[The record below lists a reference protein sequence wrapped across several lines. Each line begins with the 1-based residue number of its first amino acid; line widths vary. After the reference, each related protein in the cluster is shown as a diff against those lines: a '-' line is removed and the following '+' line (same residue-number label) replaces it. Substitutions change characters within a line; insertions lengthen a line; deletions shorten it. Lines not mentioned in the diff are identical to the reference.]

1 MLKKTI
7 DWDLVRTRAKLNE
20 LMEPGV
26 LGFYNSFEITEI
38 LGFEDKK
45 IFNVLTL
52 VVAEPGL
59 APSEIDWN
67 AIRLN
72 QERIQLPKVSCS
84 FGVMR
89 YRLSASAFLRKVE
102 ECEVG
107 GHWKTSPADIKF
119 GALAPT
125 PPQFIPP
132 DADEPHPWN
141 GVLKNNFFEG
151 SHTLELFDTTKE
163 HLRFLLDDTR
173 RLTHLAKV
181 VGRIV
186 PIKLDGM
193 SDRLGNIIIQL
204 PVTVFST
211 SVRNSRGGEH
221 RLGIAWH
228 PDAAPRKVQITA
240 EILDDAALS
249 SFDSAVITTGEAT
262 LELNARGGGGRIRVW
277 DLEKRVLLCAT
288 PATRFFTA
296 LRMSTRIVGEGSSA
310 KNREFRFTDF
320 SGNEC
325 HKTIYLKEPSEPG
338 QLIGSIPERPREPWV
353 AQRVFSDSI
362 SSLKARKEF
371 VQYGLTADPIPL
383 NPAMTATGVQHAG
396 VGQKKSTVDTPPKHK
411 RKADALEDL
420 HELIREHGN
429 EGAWLWDPY
438 LNADDVLRTLFYC
451 PHYGVRLLAL
461 TAGKTISGSTKTGE
475 VQESTNMRK
484 SRREAREK
492 AKRLKLLQAEKMES
506 AKGNCLGL
514 DLEFRIR
521 EGGAGW
527 AFHDRFI
534 IFPRTQGSALAWS
547 LGIVQALQHGSLV
560 ASDMLSTA
568 GAGVSSGAD
577 AFVAGGSSV
586 VLWASLAALSLVSS
600 SARRSHANW
609 GKSVVMR
616 SAGLTRRRS
625 PSNST
630 VKPARHR

>member
-1 MLKKTI
+1 MAFIDGQSMLKKTI
-7 DWDLVRTRAKLNE
+7 DWDLVRTRAKLVE

-26 LGFYNSFEITEI
+26 LGFYNSVEITEI

-52 VVAEPGL
+52 AVAEPGE

-67 AIRLN
+67 AVRLN

-89 YRLSASAFLRKVE
+89 YRLSVSAFLRKFA

-119 GALAPT
+119 GALAAT

-132 DADEPHPWN
+132 DADQPTPWN

-163 HLRFLLDDTR
+163 HLRFLLEDTR
-173 RLTHLAKV
+173 RLTQLANV
-181 VGRIV
+181 VGQIV

-211 SVRNSRGGEH
+211 VVRNSPSGEH

-228 PDAAPRKVQITA
+228 PDVTPRQVQITA

-262 LELNARGGGGRIRVW
+262 LELNARGGGGRIRIW

-288 PATRFFTA
+288 PAMRFFTS
-296 LRMSTRIVGEGSSA
+296 LRMSTRIVGEGASA
-310 KNREFRFTDF
+310 KNRKFRFTDF
-320 SGNEC
+320 DGNEC
-325 HKTIYLKEPSEPG
+325 QKTICLKEPSELG
-338 QLIGSIPERPREPWV
+338 RLIGSPPERPREPWV
-353 AQRVFSDSI
+353 AQRVFRDSI
-362 SSLKARKEF
+362 SSLRARKEF
-371 VQYGLTADPIPL
+371 VQYGLDADP
-383 NPAMTATGVQHAG
+383 NPPHAPETSSDVQAAG
-396 VGQKKSTVDTPPKHK
+396 IGQEGPPVYVPPKHK
-411 RKADALEDL
+411 RKTAALEDL
-420 HELIREHGN
+420 HELICEHGD
-429 EGAWLWDPY
+429 EGVWLWDPY

-461 TAGKTISGSTKTGE
+461 TAGKTISDSTKTGE
-475 VQESTNMRK
+475 VPKPTNDRESRIKARK
-484 SRREAREK
+484 K
-492 AKRLKLLQAEKMES
+492 AKHLKRLQAEKLES

-514 DLEFRIR
+514 ELEFRIR

-534 IFPRTQGSALAWS
+534 IFPRTQGSALVWS
-547 LGIVQALQHGSLV
+547 LGTSINSFGAEHHILQKVTHGEAIAQAFQDLWGQLQKEKYLI
-560 ASDMLSTA
+560 
-568 GAGVSSGAD
+568 
-577 AFVAGGSSV
+577 
-586 VLWASLAALSLVSS
+586 W
-600 SARRSHANW
+600 
-609 GKSVVMR
+609 KSVPDTER
-616 SAGLTRRRS
+616 
-625 PSNST
+625 T
-630 VKPARHR
+630 V

>member
-1 MLKKTI
+1 MVFLDGQSMLKKTI

-26 LGFYNSFEITEI
+26 LGFYNSVEITEI
-38 LGFEDKK
+38 LGFEGKK

-52 VVAEPGL
+52 AIAEPGE

-72 QERIQLPKVSCS
+72 QERLQLPKLSCS

-89 YRLSASAFLRKVE
+89 YRLSVSAFLRKIA
-102 ECEVG
+102 ECEVD

-119 GALAPT
+119 GALAAT

-132 DADEPHPWN
+132 DADQPHPWN

-173 RLTHLAKV
+173 RLTQLAKL
-181 VGRIV
+181 VGQIV

-211 SVRNSRGGEH
+211 VARNSPGGEH

-228 PDAAPRKVQITA
+228 PDVTPRKVQITA

-262 LELNARGGGGRIRVW
+262 LELNARGGGGRIRIW

-288 PATRFFTA
+288 PATRFFTSVW
-296 LRMSTRIVGEGSSA
+296 MSMQIVGEGASA

-320 SGNEC
+320 AGNEC
-325 HKTIYLKEPSEPG
+325 KKTIYLKEPYEPG
-338 QLIGSIPERPREPWV
+338 QLIGSPPERPREPWV

-362 SSLKARKEF
+362 SSLRARKEF
-371 VQYGLTADPIPL
+371 VQYGLDVDPNPL
-383 NPAMTATGVQHAG
+383 HAPVTATDVQAAG
-396 VGQKKSTVDTPPKHK
+396 IDQKGPPVDAPPKYK
-411 RKADALEDL
+411 RKAAALEDL

-429 EGAWLWDPY
+429 EGVWLWDPY
-438 LNADDVLRTLFYC
+438 LDADDVLRTLFYC
-451 PHYGVRLLAL
+451 PHDGVRLLAL
-461 TAGKTISGSTKTGE
+461 TAGKTISDSTKAGE
-475 VQESTNMRK
+475 DQEPTDERE
-484 SRREAREK
+484 SRRKAREK
-492 AKRLKLLQAEKMES
+492 AKHVKRLQAEKLES

-514 DLEFRIR
+514 ELEFRIR
-521 EGGAGW
+521 KGGAGW

-534 IFPRTQGSALAWS
+534 IFPRAYGSALAWS
-547 LGIVQALQHGSLV
+547 LGTSINSFGAEHHILQKVTHGEAIAQAFRDLWGQLQEEKYLI
-560 ASDMLSTA
+560 
-568 GAGVSSGAD
+568 
-577 AFVAGGSSV
+577 
-586 VLWASLAALSLVSS
+586 W
-600 SARRSHANW
+600 
-609 GKSVVMR
+609 KSV
-616 SAGLTRRRS
+616 
-625 PSNST
+625 
-630 VKPARHR
+630 PATDRTE